1 MYAHLSSSEFI
12 WNQNIREQLNIS
24 KKALAEHSNVM
35 TKLSRNNAF
44 IEPIF
49 RGCNVMVQLSEMV
62 RRGTHAVL
70 DSVQAHFPERNFLAE
85 SIEGDLMVAT
95 NAIHRLYTYGS
106 HRDLFP
112 DELEFKRYQQNYE
125 LAECT
130 CGECTTSFRVNIDQS
145 FVRMSRFHAPIPL
158 VASRGGEAATSRAG
172 SSETDP
178 IQGEPTQTNSDPAQ
192 DEQALHSADQ
202 RLHSADHGVSG
213 PSVHIDNYGGI
224 RVRATRHYMPLTQGL
239 YLPSNVDNLSG
250 ELVVD
255 IPGNTPFNHF
265 INRENTRL
273 GRVSIAF
280 NMGYLN
286 SIMQEVMALD
296 YSYSEEEVDYDDLQA
311 VSIVMNTTM
320 YNESVEIVKPVDA
333 DCCPICMDNMDT
345 NELNLNSLCVRVKCC
360 KKVFHDAC
368 LRHLVCD
375 VGPPKCPMCR
385 GDLRDFSETE
395 TETETG

>member
-1 MYAHLSSSEFI
+1 MYAHLSSSEFT

-24 KKALAEHSNVM
+24 KKALADHSNVM

-158 VASRGGEAATSRAG
+158 VVTAAG

-178 IQGEPTQTNSDPAQ
+178 IQGEPTQTNPDPAQ
-192 DEQALHSADQ
+192 EEQALPSADQ
-202 RLHSADHGVSG
+202 RLPSADHG
-213 PSVHIDNYGGI
+213 P
-224 RVRATRHYMPLTQGL
+224 
-239 YLPSNVDNLSG
+239 
-250 ELVVD
+250 
-255 IPGNTPFNHF
+255 
-265 INRENTRL
+265 
-273 GRVSIAF
+273 
-280 NMGYLN
+280 
-286 SIMQEVMALD
+286 
-296 YSYSEEEVDYDDLQA
+296 
-311 VSIVMNTTM
+311 TM
-320 YNESVEIVKPVDA
+320 V
-333 DCCPICMDNMDT
+333 
-345 NELNLNSLCVRVKCC
+345 
-360 KKVFHDAC
+360 
-368 LRHLVCD
+368 
-375 VGPPKCPMCR
+375 
-385 GDLRDFSETE
+385 
-395 TETETG
+395 